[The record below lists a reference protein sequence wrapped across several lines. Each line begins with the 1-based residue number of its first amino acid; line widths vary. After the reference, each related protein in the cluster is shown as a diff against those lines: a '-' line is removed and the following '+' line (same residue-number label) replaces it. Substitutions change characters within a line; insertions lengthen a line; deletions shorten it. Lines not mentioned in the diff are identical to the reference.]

1 MRAVC
6 VYCGSSPGADPVY
19 VQSARA
25 LGTTLAERG
34 LGLVYGGARVGL
46 MGAVADAA
54 RAAGGEV
61 VGVIPE
67 SLRAR
72 ELAHQGL
79 TELVVVDSMHER
91 KAIMAERADA
101 FLALPGGLGTLE
113 ELFEVLTWA
122 QLGIHTKPCGVLDV
136 AGYWSPLLDFLDRS
150 VDQGFVTQLSR
161 DLLMVGDDA
170 GRLLDRFDAFEP
182 APRRRWLDASET

>member
-6 VYCGSSPGADPVY
+6 VYCGSSAGAETVFAEA
-19 VQSARA
+19 ARE
-25 LGTTLAERG
+25 LGSLLAERG

-46 MGAVADAA
+46 MGALADATL
-54 RAAGGEV
+54 AAGGSV
-61 VGVIPE
+61 VGVIPA
-67 SLRAR
+67 SLQSR
-72 ELAHQGL
+72 ELAHGGL

-122 QLGIHTKPCGVLDV
+122 QLGIHAKPCGVLDV
-136 AGYWSPLLDFLDRS
+136 AGYWGPLLDFLDRA
-150 VDQGFVTQLSR
+150 VDRGFLTRLSR
-161 DLLMVGDDA
+161 DLLMVDDDA
-170 GRLLDRFDAFEP
+170 AKLLDRFATYEP

>member
-19 VQSARA
+19 LEAARQ
-25 LGTTLAERG
+25 LGTILAERQ
-34 LGLVYGGARVGL
+34 LGLVYGGASVGL

-54 RAAGGEV
+54 LAAGGSV

-67 SLRAR
+67 SLRSR
-72 ELAHQGL
+72 ELAHGDL

-122 QLGIHTKPCGVLDV
+122 QLGIHAKPCGVLDV
-136 AGYWSPLLDFLDRS
+136 AGYWSPLLSFLDRS
-150 VDQGFVTQLSR
+150 VDQGFMTQLSR

-170 GRLLDRFDAFEP
+170 GKLLDRFATFEP
-182 APRRRWLDASET
+182 APRRRWLDATET

>member
-6 VYCGSSPGADPVY
+6 VYCGSAPGADPVY
-19 VQSARA
+19 LEAARA

-34 LGLVYGGARVGL
+34 LGLVYGGARVGS

-54 RAAGGEV
+54 LAAGGRV

-67 SLRAR
+67 SLRSR

-91 KAIMAERADA
+91 KAIMAQRADA

-122 QLGIHTKPCGVLDV
+122 QLGIHAKPCGVLDV
-136 AGYWSPLLDFLDRS
+136 AGYWSPLLSFLDRA

-170 GRLLDRFDAFEP
+170 GRLLDRFASFEP
-182 APRRRWLDASET
+182 APRRRWLDATET

>member
-19 VQSARA
+19 LETARA
-25 LGTTLAERG
+25 VGRTLAERG

-54 RAAGGEV
+54 LAAGGEV

-67 SLRAR
+67 SLRSR
-72 ELAHQGL
+72 ELAHGEL

-91 KAIMAERADA
+91 KAVMAERAGA

-122 QLGIHTKPCGVLDV
+122 QLGIHSKPCGVLEV
-136 AGYWSPLLDFLDRS
+136 AGYWSPLLTFLDRG
-150 VDQGFVTQLSR
+150 VEQGFITRLSR
-161 DLLMVGDDA
+161 DLLMVDEDVA
-170 GRLLDRFDAFEP
+170 RLLERFDAYEP
-182 APRRRWLDASET
+182 APRRRWLDPSET

>member
-6 VYCGSSPGADPVY
+6 VYCGSAPGADPVY
-19 VQSARA
+19 LETART

-34 LGLVYGGARVGL
+34 LGLVYGGARVGS

-54 RAAGGEV
+54 LAAGGQV
-61 VGVIPE
+61 IGVIPE
-67 SLRAR
+67 SLRSR

-91 KAIMAERADA
+91 KAIMAQRADA

-122 QLGIHTKPCGVLDV
+122 QLGIHSKPCGVLDV
-136 AGYWSPLLDFLDRS
+136 AGYWSPLLSFLDRA

-170 GRLLDRFDAFEP
+170 TRLLDRFEAFEP

>member
-6 VYCGSSPGADPVY
+6 VYCGSGAGADPVY
-19 VQSARA
+19 LEAARG
-25 LGTTLAERG
+25 LGETLARRG
-34 LGLVYGGARVGL
+34 LGLVYGGARIGL
-46 MGAVADAA
+46 MGAAADAA
-54 RAAGGEV
+54 LATGGAV

-67 SLRAR
+67 SLRSR
-72 ELAHQGL
+72 ELAHDGL

-136 AGYWSPLLDFLDRS
+136 AGYYRPLLSFLDRA

-170 GRLLDRFDAFEP
+170 GKLLDRFAGYEP
-182 APRRRWLDASET
+182 APRRRWLDATET

>member
-19 VQSARA
+19 LETARA
-25 LGTTLAERG
+25 VGRTLAERG

-54 RAAGGEV
+54 LAAGGEV

-67 SLRAR
+67 SLRSR
-72 ELAHQGL
+72 ELAHGEL

-91 KAIMAERADA
+91 KAVMAERAGA

-122 QLGIHTKPCGVLDV
+122 QLGIHSKPCGVLKV
-136 AGYWSPLLDFLDRS
+136 AGYWSPLLTFLDRG
-150 VDQGFVTQLSR
+150 VEQGFITRLSR
-161 DLLMVGDDA
+161 DLLMVDEDVA
-170 GRLLDRFDAFEP
+170 RLLERFDAYEP
-182 APRRRWLDASET
+182 APRRRWLDPSET